1 MSATEWVPPSK
12 FIPHTYQV
20 EAIKHMLSVPGCG
33 LFMNP
38 GLGKTSSVLAA
49 VKVLLER
56 KLTKGALIVSP
67 LRVMRYTWPAECLKW
82 EDFEHFKISTIH
94 GPKKEEAFKEK
105 ADIYL
110 INFEGLLFLLPKIAK
125 LPQSAWPFDTLIVDE
140 STKLKAYNSKR
151 FKLLKPLLGKFRR
164 RIIMTGTPTPNSMMD
179 IFAQAMI
186 MDCGKALTQYITH
199 FRNEY
204 FYLDMSK
211 SKPGEPPNAWDYKI
225 QPGGAD
231 RINDRIKHLVYSSNG
246 AGFIKDQTPIFNDV
260 FVELPPAA
268 RAQYRTMEKVLFS
281 QLESGIILA
290 ANAAVA
296 SGKCRQIANGHLYT
310 DDKQSYEELHSEKLD
325 AMEDL
330 IEELSGNPVLVW
342 YEYKSDLARLR
353 AKFPGEVLTAKSPDD
368 VVERWN
374 RGETPI
380 LYVHWQ
386 SAAHGLNL
394 QFGGFNM
401 IYFCV
406 PWSGEGYSQGI
417 ARLARQ
423 GQKHQVIVHRILA
436 RRTIDELIVKTLAKR
451 EATQEDFLKEL
462 REYWL
467 ANKQSS

>member
-1 MSATEWVPPSK
+1 MTDLTNWVPPEK
-12 FIPHTYQV
+12 FVPHPYQID
-20 EAIKHMLSVPGCG
+20 AIKHGLSVAGGG
-33 LFMNP
+33 LFLPP
-38 GLGKTSSVLAA
+38 GLGKTSSVLMII
-49 VKVLLER
+49 KLLFS
-56 KLTKGALIVSP
+56 KQLTKGVLIVSP
-67 LRVMRYTWPAECLKW
+67 LRVMKYTWPPEVAKW
-82 EDFEHFKISTIH
+82 EDFEHFKLVTLH
-94 GPKKEEAFKEK
+94 GAKKDAAFKEK

-110 INFEGLLFLLPKIAK
+110 INFEGLLWLLPKIATLHPSK
-125 LPQSAWPFDTLIVDE
+125 WPFDMLVIDE
-140 STKLKAYNSKR
+140 STKLKAYDSKR
-151 FKLLKPLLGKFRR
+151 FKKLKPLLGKFRR
-164 RIIMTGTPTPNSMMD
+164 RLIMTGTPTPNSMMD
-179 IFAQAMI
+179 IFAQAYI
-186 MDCGKALTQYITH
+186 MDCGKALTQFITH
-199 FRNEY
+199 FRNE
-204 FYLDMSK
+204 FFFLDTSK

-231 RINDRIKHLVYSSNG
+231 RINDRIRHLVYSSNG

-268 RAQYRTMEKVLFS
+268 RAQYKTMEKVLFS
-281 QLESGIILA
+281 QLEAGIVLA

-330 IEELSGNPVLVW
+330 IEELSGNPCLVW
-342 YEYKSDLARLR
+342 YEFKSDLARLR

-462 REYWL
+462 REYWN
-467 ANKQSS
+467 AQKDV